1 MAVFGKK
8 EETKSVPE
16 LPKPASFSPSAPISS
31 APQTSLSEPST
42 LSSPSSSLTPVSL
55 NSPPSLPAPSSSLS
69 LSAPSSLSS
78 LPAPST
84 LSPSFPTPPLPTPPS
99 FTPPA
104 HESSL
109 SAGGS
114 QELLTEDI
122 EKIAESIIDEKWE
135 KVKGEFDDLK
145 TWKVDLDVQV
155 KGFKSQL
162 DTLSK
167 RVDDAQ
173 NAMLGKVEEYNKSLG
188 GVNVEIMAMGKVF
201 EKIIP
206 QFTENVNKLSE
217 LVDRKASKTKK

>member
-8 EETKSVPE
+8 EETKDVPE
-16 LPKPASFSPSAPISS
+16 LPKPPSFSPSAPSS
-31 APQTSLSEPST
+31 IGADTSASPLPDSLNLNSGPSPMPASID
-42 LSSPSSSLTPVSL
+42 SSPAF
-55 NSPPSLPAPSSSLS
+55 PP
-69 LSAPSSLSS
+69 
-78 LPAPST
+78 
-84 LSPSFPTPPLPTPPS
+84 PPLPTAPSFSPPTHSASSPPS
-99 FTPPA
+99 HSA
-104 HESSL
+104 SS
-109 SAGGS
+109 GS

-135 KVKGEFDDLK
+135 KIKGELDDLK
-145 TWKVDLDVQV
+145 TWKVDLDTQV

-162 DTLSK
+162 DTLGK

>member
-8 EETKSVPE
+8 EEMKSVPE
-16 LPKPASFSPSAPISS
+16 LPKPASFNPSTAGTQSSLGTGVSPTNSSLDSPSPLS
-31 APQTSLSEPST
+31 APS
-42 LSSPSSSLTPVSL
+42 SSPSLSAP
-55 NSPPSLPAPSSSLS
+55 SPSPSLPAPS
-69 LSAPSSLSS
+69 P
-78 LPAPST
+78 
-84 LSPSFPTPPLPTPPS
+84 SPSLPTPPLPSPPLPSPPS
-99 FTPPA
+99 FTPPT
-104 HESSL
+104 HESSPHL
-109 SAGGS
+109 SGS

-135 KVKGEFDDLK
+135 KVKGELDDLK
-145 TWKVDLDVQV
+145 TWKVDLDTQV

-162 DTLSK
+162 DTLGK

-188 GVNVEIMAMGKVF
+188 GVNVEIQAMGKVF

>member
-8 EETKSVPE
+8 EEMKSVPE
-16 LPKPASFSPSAPISS
+16 LPKPASFNPSTAGTQSSLGTGASPTNSSLDSPSP
-31 APQTSLSEPST
+31 LS
-42 LSSPSSSLTPVSL
+42 
-55 NSPPSLPAPSSSLS
+55 APSSSPS
-69 LSAPSSLSS
+69 LSAPS
-78 LPAPST
+78 P
-84 LSPSFPTPPLPTPPS
+84 SPSLPTPPLPSPPS
-99 FTPPA
+99 FTPPT
-104 HESSL
+104 HESSPHL
-109 SAGGS
+109 SGS

-135 KVKGEFDDLK
+135 KVKGELDDLK
-145 TWKVDLDVQV
+145 TWKVDLDTQV

-162 DTLSK
+162 DTLGK

-188 GVNVEIMAMGKVF
+188 GVNVEIQAMGKVF

>member
-8 EETKSVPE
+8 EEMKSVPE
-16 LPKPASFSPSAPISS
+16 LPKPASFNPSTAGTQSSLGTGVSPTNSSLDSPSP
-31 APQTSLSEPST
+31 
-42 LSSPSSSLTPVSL
+42 
-55 NSPPSLPAPSSSLS
+55 
-69 LSAPSSLSS
+69 LSAPS
-78 LPAPST
+78 P
-84 LSPSFPTPPLPTPPS
+84 SPSLPTPPLPSPPS
-99 FTPPA
+99 FTPPT
-104 HESSL
+104 HESSPHL
-109 SAGGS
+109 SGS

-135 KVKGEFDDLK
+135 KVKGELDDLK
-145 TWKVDLDVQV
+145 TWKVDLDTQV

-162 DTLSK
+162 DTLGK

-188 GVNVEIMAMGKVF
+188 GVNVEIQAMGKVF

>member
-8 EETKSVPE
+8 EEMKSVPE
-16 LPKPASFSPSAPISS
+16 LPKPASFNPSTAGTQSSLGTGVSPTNSSLDSPSP
-31 APQTSLSEPST
+31 
-42 LSSPSSSLTPVSL
+42 
-55 NSPPSLPAPSSSLS
+55 
-69 LSAPSSLSS
+69 LSAPS
-78 LPAPST
+78 P
-84 LSPSFPTPPLPTPPS
+84 SPSLPTPPLPSPPS
-99 FTPPA
+99 FTPPT
-104 HESSL
+104 HESSPHL
-109 SAGGS
+109 SGS

-135 KVKGEFDDLK
+135 KVKGELDDLK
-145 TWKVDLDVQV
+145 TWKVDLDAQV

-162 DTLSK
+162 DTLGK

-188 GVNVEIMAMGKVF
+188 GVNVEIQAMGKVF

>member
-16 LPKPASFSPSAPISS
+16 LPKPASFSPYTPGT
-31 APQTSLSEPST
+31 Q
-42 LSSPSSSLTPVSL
+42 SSLGTDASSTGTIL
-55 NSPPSLPAPSSSLS
+55 DSPPSLPAPSSSLS
-69 LSAPSSLSS
+69 LPTPSALPS

-84 LSPSFPTPPLPTPPS
+84 SPLSPTPPLPTPPS

-109 SAGGS
+109 SVGGS

>member
-16 LPKPASFSPSAPISS
+16 LPKPASFNPSTAGTQSSLGTGVSPTNSSLDSPSP
-31 APQTSLSEPST
+31 
-42 LSSPSSSLTPVSL
+42 
-55 NSPPSLPAPSSSLS
+55 
-69 LSAPSSLSS
+69 LSAPS
-78 LPAPST
+78 P
-84 LSPSFPTPPLPTPPS
+84 SPSLPTPPLPSPPS
-99 FTPPA
+99 FTPPT
-104 HESSL
+104 HESSPHL
-109 SAGGS
+109 SGS

-135 KVKGEFDDLK
+135 KVKGELDDLK
-145 TWKVDLDVQV
+145 TWKVDLDTQV

-162 DTLSK
+162 DTLGK

-188 GVNVEIMAMGKVF
+188 GVNVEIQAMGKVF

>member
-8 EETKSVPE
+8 EETQDVPD
-16 LPKPASFSPSAPISS
+16 LPKPPGFSPSTPGTQSS
-31 APQTSLSEPST
+31 LAMDIPST
-42 LSSPSSSLTPVSL
+42 PSVSGPSTMSMDSPTTPDFSSP
-55 NSPPSLPAPSSSLS
+55 PPIA
-69 LSAPSSLSS
+69 
-78 LPAPST
+78 
-84 LSPSFPTPPLPTPPS
+84 PLPTPPS
-99 FTPPA
+99 FTPPEHTA
-104 HESSL
+104 GS

-122 EKIAESIIDEKWE
+122 EKIAESIIDEKWD
-135 KVKGEFDDLK
+135 KVKGELDDLK
-145 TWKVDLDVQV
+145 TWKVDLDTQV

-162 DTLSK
+162 DVLGK

-217 LVDRKASKTKK
+217 LVDRKASKSKK

>member
-8 EETKSVPE
+8 EEMKSVPE
-16 LPKPASFSPSAPISS
+16 LPKPASFNPSTAGTQSSLGTGVSPTNSSLDSPSP
-31 APQTSLSEPST
+31 
-42 LSSPSSSLTPVSL
+42 
-55 NSPPSLPAPSSSLS
+55 
-69 LSAPSSLSS
+69 LSAPS
-78 LPAPST
+78 P
-84 LSPSFPTPPLPTPPS
+84 SPSLPTPPLPSPPS
-99 FTPPA
+99 FTPPT
-104 HESSL
+104 HESSPHL
-109 SAGGS
+109 SGS

-135 KVKGEFDDLK
+135 KVKGELDDLK
-145 TWKVDLDVQV
+145 TWKEDLDTQV

-162 DTLSK
+162 DTLGK

-188 GVNVEIMAMGKVF
+188 GVNVEIQAMGKVF

>member
-8 EETKSVPE
+8 EEMKSVPE
-16 LPKPASFSPSAPISS
+16 LPKPASFNPSTAGTQSSLGTGASPTNSSLDSPSP
-31 APQTSLSEPST
+31 
-42 LSSPSSSLTPVSL
+42 
-55 NSPPSLPAPSSSLS
+55 
-69 LSAPSSLSS
+69 LSAPS
-78 LPAPST
+78 A
-84 LSPSFPTPPLPTPPS
+84 SPSLPTPPLPSPPS
-99 FTPPA
+99 FTPPT
-104 HESSL
+104 HESSPHL
-109 SAGGS
+109 SGS

-135 KVKGEFDDLK
+135 KVKGELDDLK
-145 TWKVDLDVQV
+145 TWKVDLDTQV

-162 DTLSK
+162 DTLGK

-188 GVNVEIMAMGKVF
+188 GVNVEIQAMGKVF

>member
-8 EETKSVPE
+8 EEMKSVPE
-16 LPKPASFSPSAPISS
+16 LPKPASFNPSTAGTQSSLGTGVSPTNSSLDSPSP
-31 APQTSLSEPST
+31 
-42 LSSPSSSLTPVSL
+42 
-55 NSPPSLPAPSSSLS
+55 
-69 LSAPSSLSS
+69 LSAPS
-78 LPAPST
+78 P
-84 LSPSFPTPPLPTPPS
+84 SPSLPTPPLPSPPS
-99 FTPPA
+99 FTPPT
-104 HESSL
+104 HESSPHL
-109 SAGGS
+109 SGS

-135 KVKGEFDDLK
+135 KVKGELDDLK
-145 TWKVDLDVQV
+145 TWKVDLDTQV

-162 DTLSK
+162 DTLGK

-188 GVNVEIMAMGKVF
+188 GVTVEIQAMGKVF

>member
-16 LPKPASFSPSAPISS
+16 LPKPAGFSPYTPGTQSS
-31 APQTSLSEPST
+31 LGTDASSTGTSLD
-42 LSSPSSSLTPVSL
+42 
-55 NSPPSLPAPSSSLS
+55 SPPSLPAPSSSLS
-69 LSAPSSLSS
+69 LPAPSSLPS

-84 LSPSFPTPPLPTPPS
+84 SPSFPTPPLPTPPS

-104 HESSL
+104 HESS
-109 SAGGS
+109 SS

-122 EKIAESIIDEKWE
+122 EKIAESIIDEKWD
-135 KVKGEFDDLK
+135 KVKGELDDLK
-145 TWKVDLDVQV
+145 TWKVDLDTQV

-162 DTLSK
+162 DTLGK

>member
-16 LPKPASFSPSAPISS
+16 LPKPASFSPSAP
-31 APQTSLSEPST
+31 QTSLSGPST
-42 LSSPSSSLTPVSL
+42 LSSAP
-55 NSPPSLPAPSSSLS
+55 NSPLPVNLDSPPTEPSNSLPV
-69 LSAPSSLSS
+69 
-78 LPAPST
+78 PST
-84 LSPSFPTPPLPTPPS
+84 NPYFPTPPLPTPPS
-99 FTPPA
+99 FTPPV
-104 HESSL
+104 HGSSL
-109 SAGGS
+109 PANSS

-122 EKIAESIIDEKWE
+122 EKIAESIIDERWE
-135 KVKGEFDDLK
+135 KVKGELDDLK
-145 TWKVDLDVQV
+145 TWKVDLDTQV

-162 DTLSK
+162 DTLGK

-188 GVNVEIMAMGKVF
+188 GVNVEIQAMGKVF

>member
-16 LPKPASFSPSAPISS
+16 LPKPASFSPSIPGTQSS
-31 APQTSLSEPST
+31 LGTDASSTGTSLD
-42 LSSPSSSLTPVSL
+42 
-55 NSPPSLPAPSSSLS
+55 SPPSLPAPSSSLS
-69 LSAPSSLSS
+69 LPAPSSLPS

-84 LSPSFPTPPLPTPPS
+84 SPSFPTPPLPTPPS

-104 HESSL
+104 HESS
-109 SAGGS
+109 SS

-122 EKIAESIIDEKWE
+122 EKIAESIIDEKWD
-135 KVKGEFDDLK
+135 KVKGELDDLK
-145 TWKVDLDVQV
+145 TWKVDLDTQV

-162 DTLSK
+162 DTLGN

>member
-8 EETKSVPE
+8 EEMKSVPE
-16 LPKPASFSPSAPISS
+16 LPKPASFNPSTAGTQSSLGTGVSPTNSSLDSPSP
-31 APQTSLSEPST
+31 
-42 LSSPSSSLTPVSL
+42 
-55 NSPPSLPAPSSSLS
+55 
-69 LSAPSSLSS
+69 LSAPS
-78 LPAPST
+78 P
-84 LSPSFPTPPLPTPPS
+84 SPSLPTPPLPSPPS
-99 FTPPA
+99 FTPPT
-104 HESSL
+104 HESSPHL
-109 SAGGS
+109 SGS

-135 KVKGEFDDLK
+135 KVKGELDDLK
-145 TWKVDLDVQV
+145 TWKVDLDTQV

-162 DTLSK
+162 DTLGK

-188 GVNVEIMAMGKVF
+188 GVNVEIQAMGKVF

-206 QFTENVNKLSE
+206 QSTENVNKLSE